1 MAKRTTQSVVSFTSS
16 FKFPALDAPQPPG
29 RYRVDHDEELLDIP
43 SQQAW
48 LRVAS
53 FIHLPAIGVRGG
65 THQLAPV
72 SSADLEAALEK
83 DRIK

>member
-16 FKFPALDAPQPPG
+16 FILPGFDAPEPPG
-29 RYRVDHDEELLDIP
+29 KYRVDYDEESLDIP
-43 SQQAW
+43 SRQAW

-53 FIHLPAIGVRGG
+53 FMHLPAIGVRSA

-72 SSADLEAALEK
+72 SSVDLEAALEK
-83 DRIK
+83 DRIR